1 MRIRT
6 FDEVDPFQAHRLSAI
21 AFGFAPREEEI
32 RRYRKAAGH
41 RLFDGFGLYAV
52 ERGKIL
58 AQVIPLRFPV
68 RLTTG
73 VEIVGGLAGV
83 CSHPAVWGQ
92 GYARRLMEATHD
104 LMRKEGLRIVTL
116 TTSRNIRGYGVYTKL
131 GYVDLAPFFRASR
144 RIGTRRPVRGYR
156 LRRATRK
163 DLPVMLV
170 RFREHTRDLLGWT
183 ERPED
188 FLRFRVGWE
197 PGLDKYHVVLQGG
210 ETLGYL
216 RSRPE
221 ERVTLEE
228 AVIPSTRGFRAA
240 VALAERRATGGV
252 STVNWLTAHKD
263 LERFQR
269 LGYTID
275 GPIPE
280 TTMALP
286 LSRGVPRRSLVTL
299 FGGPAGRFVHY
310 PTEDF

>member
-1 MRIRT
+1 MHVRT
-6 FDEVDPFQAHRLSAI
+6 FDEIDPFEAFRLSTI

-32 RRYRKAAGH
+32 RRFRRAAGG
-41 RLFDGFGLYAV
+41 RLFDAFGLYA
-52 ERGKIL
+52 EEQGKLL
-58 AQVIPLRFPV
+58 AQVIPLRFAV

-73 VEIVGGLAGV
+73 VETVGGLAGV

-92 GYARRLMEATHD
+92 GYARRLMEAAHD
-104 LMRKEGLRIVTL
+104 LMRRDGLRIVTL
-116 TTSRNIRGYGVYTKL
+116 TTSRNIRGHGVYTKL
-131 GYVDLAPFFRASR
+131 GYLDLAPFYRASR
-144 RIGTRRPVRGYR
+144 RIRSRTAVRGYR
-156 LRRATRK
+156 LRRATK
-163 DLPVMLV
+163 GDLPAMLA

-197 PGLDKYHVVLQGG
+197 PGLDKYHVLVRDG
-210 ETLGYL
+210 ETEGYL

-228 AVIPSTRGFRAA
+228 VVIPHLRAFRAA
-240 VALAERRATGGV
+240 IVLAERRATGGV

-263 LERFQR
+263 IERFRR
-269 LGYTID
+269 LGYAID
-275 GPIPE
+275 GPIPD

-286 LSRGVPRRSLVTL
+286 LTREVPRRSLPTL
-299 FGGPAGRFVHY
+299 FGGPAGRFVQY